1 MTNTNPTTTTAALT
15 PPDRPLLALRTPP
28 ALILLATLALG
39 ASALLMFA
47 LLPGLHVAFLL
58 GGAGK
63 GSGGA
68 LAPFIARVQSMSG
81 PVAVLGAAFA
91 TLGGVTGGALLA
103 LGHPHG
109 ARMLGRVAVGAFVI
123 AVVGTIVN

>member
-1 MTNTNPTTTTAALT
+1 MTNSAPTT
-15 PPDRPLLALRTPP
+15 
-28 ALILLATLALG
+28 ATLAPPYRPLPQRMPPILILSAVLALAA
-39 ASALLMFA
+39 ASALLVFV

-63 GSGGA
+63 GGAGA
-68 LAPFIARVQSMSG
+68 LGPFVDRVKSMSG

-91 TLGGVTGGALLA
+91 TLGGITGGALLA

-123 AVVGTIVN
+123 AVVGTIVD

>member
-1 MTNTNPTTTTAALT
+1 MTNTAPTTATLA
-15 PPDRPLLALRTPP
+15 PPGRPLPQRTPP
-28 ALILLATLALG
+28 ILILSAVLALAA
-39 ASALLMFA
+39 ASALLVFV
-47 LLPGLHVAFLL
+47 LPGLHVGFLL

-63 GSGGA
+63 GGAGA
-68 LAPFIARVQSMSG
+68 LAPFVDRVKSMSG

-91 TLGGVTGGALLA
+91 TLGGITGGALLA

-123 AVVGTIVN
+123 AVVGTIVD

>member
-1 MTNTNPTTTTAALT
+1 MTNTAPTTATLA
-15 PPDRPLLALRTPP
+15 PPDRPLPQRTPP
-28 ALILLATLALG
+28 ILILSAGLAL
-39 ASALLMFA
+39 AAATALLVFV
-47 LLPGLHVAFLL
+47 LPGLHVGFLL

-63 GSGGA
+63 GGAGA
-68 LAPFIARVQSMSG
+68 LAPFVDRVKSMSG

-91 TLGGVTGGALLA
+91 TLGGITGGALLA

-123 AVVGTIVN
+123 AVVGTIVD

>member
-1 MTNTNPTTTTAALT
+1 MTNTAPTTATLA
-15 PPDRPLLALRTPP
+15 PPGRPLPQRTPP
-28 ALILLATLALG
+28 ILILSAGLAL
-39 ASALLMFA
+39 AAATALLVFV
-47 LLPGLHVAFLL
+47 LPGLHVGFLL

-63 GSGGA
+63 GGAGA
-68 LAPFIARVQSMSG
+68 LAPFVDRVKSMSG

-91 TLGGVTGGALLA
+91 TLGGITGGALLA

-123 AVVGTIVN
+123 AVVGTIVD

>member
-1 MTNTNPTTTTAALT
+1 MTNTAPTTATVM
-15 PPDRPLLALRTPP
+15 PPERPLTQRTPLS
-28 ALILLATLALG
+28 LIVFGTLVVA
-39 ASALLMFA
+39 ASALLVFA
-47 LLPGLHVAFLL
+47 LLPGLHAAFLL

-63 GSGGA
+63 GGA
-68 LAPFIARVQSMSG
+68 GQLGPFVNRVKSMSG

-91 TLGGVTGGALLA
+91 TLGGITGGALLA

-123 AVVGTIVN
+123 AVVSTIVD

>member
-1 MTNTNPTTTTAALT
+1 MTNTAPTTATLA
-15 PPDRPLLALRTPP
+15 PPGRPLPQRTPP
-28 ALILLATLALG
+28 SLILSAVLALAA
-39 ASALLMFA
+39 ASALLVFV
-47 LLPGLHVAFLL
+47 LPGLHVGFLL

-63 GSGGA
+63 GGAGA
-68 LAPFIARVQSMSG
+68 LAPFVDRVKSMSG

-91 TLGGVTGGALLA
+91 TLGGITGGALLA

-123 AVVGTIVN
+123 AVVGTIVD